1 MVRMLG
7 KFWTF
12 SNVLSI
18 IRAILAF
25 PIAVLIVQ
33 DGPITWILGLIIIAV
48 STDWFDGTIARL
60 SHTVS
65 EWGKVLDPVADKI
78 GAISVVVALVL
89 RGALPVWFLAL
100 VLVRDL
106 LIIAGSAVAA
116 RRLGRVM
123 MSIWLGKVAVFF
135 LSLTVLG
142 ALLKADPPIMNF
154 LIALTSILVVYSF
167 ILYLLRF
174 IRVMR
179 APAIDLD
186 SPMGDG
192 ENREINLEMA
202 TRDGDG
208 KETVTS

>member
-18 IRAILAF
+18 MRAILAF
-25 PIAVLIVQ
+25 PIAILIVQ

-78 GAISVVVALVL
+78 GAIAVMLALVF
-89 RGALPVWFLAL
+89 RGALPLWFLAL
-100 VLVRDL
+100 VLVRDF
-106 LIIAGSAVAA
+106 LIVTGSAIAA

-123 MSIWLGKVAVFF
+123 MSIWMGKVAVFF

-142 ALLKADPPIMNF
+142 ALLKADPPIMQF
-154 LIALTSILVVYSF
+154 LIVLTSVLVVYSF
-167 ILYLLRF
+167 VLYVLRF
-174 IRVMR
+174 IRVMQL
-179 APAIDLD
+179 PAVSLD
-186 SPMGDG
+186 APMGDG
-192 ENREINLEMA
+192 ETREINLQMPASDEE
-202 TRDGDG
+202 G
-208 KETVTS
+208 